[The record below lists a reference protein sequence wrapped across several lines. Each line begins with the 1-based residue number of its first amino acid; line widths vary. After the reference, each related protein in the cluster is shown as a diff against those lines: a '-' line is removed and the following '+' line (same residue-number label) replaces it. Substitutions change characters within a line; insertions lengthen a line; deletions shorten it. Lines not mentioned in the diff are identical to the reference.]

1 MRDMVGGKRVG
12 TRYVAPYA
20 ILVVAAIYCLFP
32 VYWLV
37 VAALKNTSQLVS
49 GNGLLP
55 PTHLSLLQNL
65 AHVFTYEHDAYLSW
79 VINTL
84 LYSVVG
90 GGVATLIAAAGGYA
104 FAHYRFRGKSV
115 YFFMI
120 IGGVLLP
127 PTALVIP
134 LFLFFNRIGLAN
146 SIWAVLIPSVVSP
159 LGLYLGRIYASAG
172 VDRNLLDAGRIDG
185 AGDLRIF
192 VTIGLPLM
200 RPALVTIFLF
210 SFVSISNNFFLPL
223 IMLDREKLY
232 PITLGLY
239 TWSSSLG
246 STATPR
252 FVEAAVVTG
261 ALIAVVPVVVAF
273 LLLQRW
279 WTRAIGLGA
288 LKG

>member
-1 MRDMVGGKRVG
+1 VRDMVGGKRVG

>member
-12 TRYVAPYA
+12 ARYVAPYA